1 VRNPIRSEAEAFRF
15 LILTI
20 AAFTAIVVATALWGW
35 VAGVL
40 VWLLATVAIVAFYFR
55 EPSGEPRVREAPAPH
70 DPGEYR
76 VVVLANETV
85 GSGELFDEVCRICKA
100 RDARVLVVAPALR
113 DRTHTWTSDVDPAR
127 ADAQARLDVS
137 LANLAEAGIAATG
150 EVGSGDPLTALDD
163 ALRTFGPD
171 EAIISTRPAGQSNW
185 LERDVVAKARERFDL
200 PITHVIVEDVA

>member
-20 AAFTAIVVATALWGW
+20 AAFTAIVVATSLWGW

-40 VWLLATVAIVAFYFR
+40 VWLLVTVAAIVFYFR
-55 EPSGEPRVREAPAPH
+55 EPSVEPRVRQSPAPH

-85 GSGELFDEVCRICKA
+85 ASGELFDEVCRVCKA
-100 RDARVLVVAPALR
+100 RSARVLVVAPALR

-150 EVGSGDPLTALDD
+150 EVGAGDPLTALDD

-171 EAIISTRPAGQSNW
+171 EAIISTRPSGRSNW